1 MKARDTLG
9 YAFGAIRLRKLRS
22 GLTTLGIVIGI
33 AAIVAL
39 LSFTQGFQVA
49 ISGTFQEGF
58 STDVVTVSPG
68 SGGFM
73 GFGDDD
79 TDFVLYANDTDI
91 INDVDGVVIS
101 TPIVSK
107 TLTAEFELMDRMLS
121 LTGVE
126 FDTYTDLYSTFT
138 TVQGEIPT
146 SPSDDEVVIG
156 YYLYDPWDNGTYLVE
171 IDDTLNVYYTV
182 RNGTSQV
189 PMNKSVTV
197 VGIMEEIG
205 SFGFGPSDNGMYIP
219 LESAME
225 YFDTEEVAQIA
236 VKIFSDDDDFIA
248 DVSEAIED
256 TFNGDVSVV
265 SATAMLATI
274 STVLGTVEL
283 LLAGIGG
290 ISLLVAGIGI
300 MNIMIV
306 SLMERTREIGILK
319 ALGAKGRTVLVIFL
333 TEALI
338 IGVLGGVFGIG
349 VGIFLANLFGNF
361 MSGFGGM
368 GGGGGPSGVDAMMN
382 ITPVVTPILAM
393 QALFFGIF
401 VSVLFALWPA
411 YRASKLMP
419 VDALRSE

>member
-49 ISGTFQEGF
+49 ISGSFQEGL

-73 GFGDDD
+73 GFGGDS
-79 TDFVLYANDTDI
+79 DFVLYANDTDI
-91 INDVDGVVIS
+91 INDVDGVVTS
-101 TPIVSK
+101 TPTVSK
-107 TLTAEFELMDRMLS
+107 AVTAEFDSMDRMLS

-126 FDTYTDLYSTFT
+126 FDTYADLYATFT
-138 TVQGEIPT
+138 TEQGEIPA
-146 SPSDDEVVIG
+146 SPAGDEVVIG
-156 YYLYDPWDNGTYLVE
+156 YYLHNPWDNGTYIVE
-171 IDDTLNVYYTV
+171 LGDTFNVYYTV
-182 RNGTSQV
+182 RNGTVMV
-189 PMNKSVTV
+189 PVNKTVTV

-205 SFGFGPSDNGMYIP
+205 SFGFGPSDSGMYLPI
-219 LESAME
+219 ESALD
-225 YFDTEEVAQIA
+225 YFDTDIVDQIA
-236 VKIFSDDDDFIA
+236 VQLSSDDDAFIA
-248 DVSEAIED
+248 QVSELIED
-256 TFNGDVSVV
+256 TFNGDVTVM
-265 SATAMLATI
+265 SATALLDTMSEI
-274 STVLGTVEL
+274 LGMVEL

-319 ALGAKGRTVLVIFL
+319 ALGAKGRTILVVFIA
-333 TEALI
+333 EALI
-338 IGVLGGVFGIG
+338 IGLLGGIFGITL
-349 VGIFLANLFGNF
+349 GIVLANLFGGM

-368 GGGGGPSGVDAMMN
+368 GGGGAPSGAESFMS
-382 ITPVVTPILAM
+382 ITPVVTPILAL

-401 VSVLFALWPA
+401 VSVIFALWPA

>member
-49 ISGTFQEGF
+49 ISGQFQEGL

-68 SGGFM
+68 GGFFM
-73 GFGDDD
+73 GFGGGDS
-79 TDFVLYANDTDI
+79 DFVFYENDTDI
-91 INDVDGVVIS
+91 VETVDGVVIS
-101 TPIVSK
+101 AATVSS
-107 TLTAEFELMDRMLS
+107 TVTAEFELMDRMLS
-121 LTGVE
+121 ITGVDFTAYQE
-126 FDTYTDLYSTFT
+126 LYATFT
-138 TVQGEIPT
+138 TEFGEIPAA
-146 SPSDDEVVIG
+146 PADGEAIIG
-156 YYLYDPWDNGTYLVE
+156 YYLYDPWDNGTHLVE
-171 IDDTLNVYYTV
+171 LGDTINVYYSV
-182 RNGTSQV
+182 RNGTVLQPV
-189 PMNKSVTV
+189 NLTITV

-205 SFGFGPSDNGMYIP
+205 SFGFGPSDSGMYISID
-219 LESAME
+219 SALD
-225 YFDTEEVAQIA
+225 YFDTQEVDSLA
-236 VKIFSDDDDFIA
+236 VKLESDDEDFIA
-248 DVSEAIED
+248 AISEEIEEL
-256 TFNGDVSVV
+256 FLNEVSVV
-265 SATAMLATI
+265 SATALLGTI
-274 STVLGTVEL
+274 SSVLAIVEL

-319 ALGAKGRTVLVIFL
+319 ALGAKGKTVLAIFL
-333 TEALI
+333 AEASLI
-338 IGVLGGVFGIG
+338 GLLGGIFGIG
-349 VGIFLANLFGNF
+349 LGAFLANLFGG
-361 MSGFGGM
+361 MMGGFGGM
-368 GGGGGPSGVDAMMN
+368 GGGGAPNGAESFMS
-382 ITPVVTPILAM
+382 ITPVVTPILAI
-393 QALFFGIF
+393 QALLFGIG

>member
-1 MKARDTLG
+1 M
-9 YAFGAIRLRKLRS
+9 RS

-49 ISGTFQEGF
+49 ISGTFQEGL

-73 GFGDDD
+73 GFGGDAS
-79 TDFVLYANDTDI
+79 DFVLYANDTDI
-91 INDVDGVVIS
+91 INEVDGVVTS
-101 TPIVSK
+101 TPTVSK
-107 TLTAEFELMDRMLS
+107 TITAEFESMDRMLS

-126 FDTYTDLYSTFT
+126 FDAYADLYSTFS
-138 TVQGEIPT
+138 TVQGEIPA
-146 SPSDDEVVIG
+146 SPANDEVVIG
-156 YYLYDPWDNGTYLVE
+156 YYLHDPWDNGTYIVE
-171 IDDTLNVYYTV
+171 LGDTFNVYYSV
-182 RNGTSQV
+182 RNGTEMIPV
-189 PMNKSVTV
+189 NKSVTV

-205 SFGFGPSDNGMYIP
+205 SFGFGPSDSGMYLP
-219 LESAME
+219 LESAMA
-225 YFDTEEVAQIA
+225 YFDTDEVDQIA
-236 VKIFSDDDDFIA
+236 VQLSSDDDDFIA
-248 DVSEAIED
+248 EVSEAIED
-256 TFNGDVSVV
+256 TFNGDVSVM

-274 STVLGTVEL
+274 STVLGMVEL

-319 ALGAKGRTVLVIFL
+319 ALGAKGKTILVIFL
-333 TEALI
+333 AEALI
-338 IGVLGGVFGIG
+338 IGILGGVFGIA
-349 VGIFLANLFGNF
+349 VGIFLANLFGGLLNG
-361 MSGFGGM
+361 GFGGM
-368 GGGGGPSGVDAMMN
+368 GGAPSGADAMMS
-382 ITPVVTPILAM
+382 ITPIVTPILAF